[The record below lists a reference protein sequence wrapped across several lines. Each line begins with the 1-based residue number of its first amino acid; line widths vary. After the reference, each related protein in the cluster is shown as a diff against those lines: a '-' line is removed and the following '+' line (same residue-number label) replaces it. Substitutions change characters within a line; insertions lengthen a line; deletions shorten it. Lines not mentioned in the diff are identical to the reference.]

1 MEIEACEE
9 ETDIITPDTL
19 LNLVTEF
26 KIGGFGKEFFTEYL
40 IENLEQLS
48 DRRVSCNWNVF
59 YYKLYINNKYTGI
72 GFIYNIT
79 QNIVI

>member
-40 IENLEQLS
+40 IENLEQLR
-48 DRRVSCNWNVF
+48 DRRVSCN
-59 YYKLYINNKYTGI
+59 
-72 GFIYNIT
+72 
-79 QNIVI
+79 